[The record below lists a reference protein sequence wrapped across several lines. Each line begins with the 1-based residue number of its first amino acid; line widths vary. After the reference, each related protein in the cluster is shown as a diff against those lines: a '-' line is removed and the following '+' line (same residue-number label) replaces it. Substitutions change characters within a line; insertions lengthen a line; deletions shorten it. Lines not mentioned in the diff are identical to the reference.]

1 METPA
6 AVTQATAK
14 PFYNIFPS
22 FMHAHKTITS
32 INIDEEDVASST
44 LRDDGCGCCMSD
56 IKQHKVQTLE
66 KAIEDMEEIVE
77 QSKKVL
83 EARKEKF
90 EEVGSSLSNQTK
102 EEYHPACRSCG
113 KEMSNV
119 FRNRFFL
126 VKEEILC
133 KSCVDEEDGLFRDR
147 GTVYRR
153 VE

>member
-44 LRDDGCGCCMSD
+44 LRDDGCGCCMRD

-66 KAIEDMEEIVE
+66 KAIDDM
-77 QSKKVL
+77 
-83 EARKEKF
+83 
-90 EEVGSSLSNQTK
+90 
-102 EEYHPACRSCG
+102 
-113 KEMSNV
+113 
-119 FRNRFFL
+119 
-126 VKEEILC
+126 EEILC

-147 GTVYRR
+147 GKVYRR